1 MRLLTYQM
9 PDELL
14 AIANAGEFDE
24 FDLNEFFAASGV
36 GVLVTFTPKDEVQK
50 WLSIIRGSYAPQTV
64 EAPNSGTK
72 PPVPYPDVRLPPY
85 SQHCLRFLH
94 NVAASQTMAHLPPDP
109 HTAWRR
115 DSKVIAPD

>member
-36 GVLVTFTPKDEVQK
+36 GVLATFKHKDEVPK
-50 WLSIIRGSYAPQTV
+50 SLSIIRGSYAPQTV
-64 EAPNSGTK
+64 EAPKSGTK
-72 PPVPYPDVRLPPY
+72 PPFPYSDVRLLPY
-85 SQHCLRFLH
+85 LPTSRWF
-94 NVAASQTMAHLPPDP
+94 LPPLAPCQALTTLMAKPP
-109 HTAWRR
+109 HACR
-115 DSKVIAPD
+115 SQ